1 MNGMLLQSKRVQL
14 RKKRLLE
21 REVMWIRREFK
32 DFHTINDIPFFNA
45 EETARLQLGAYWI

>member
-1 MNGMLLQSKRVQL
+1 MLLQSKKVQL
-14 RKKRLLE
+14 HKKRLLE

-32 DFHTINDIPFFNA
+32 DFHTVSDIPFFNV